1 MADTTRPGK
10 PCSEH
15 ILFGVNEMLEA
26 VLLQLPTTSIFTS
39 QSACKNF
46 RNAVQTNPQLRQ
58 RRFIDLAPDAANLPL
73 LRSSALTL
81 MKKRGAHRSDRNAY
95 LDSGR
100 NLWRVTNYI
109 FGQQLAPGNILE
121 DRLNITLESI
131 QRRGGIQF
139 EPLNTLAQ
147 DFVES
152 SALQTYISTKPLLIV
167 LTIEVIDCMGEPGEA
182 WFNTGTTEPLR
193 IWELLLQADD
203 RVDDC
208 DDWLRQENSIYGD
221 SEDGRESEDEGSG
234 TESSDENEDQM
245 ES

>member
-81 MKKRGAHRSDRNAY
+81 MKKRG
-95 LDSGR
+95 
-100 NLWRVTNYI
+100 
-109 FGQQLAPGNILE
+109 
-121 DRLNITLESI
+121 
-131 QRRGGIQF
+131 
-139 EPLNTLAQ
+139 
-147 DFVES
+147 
-152 SALQTYISTKPLLIV
+152 
-167 LTIEVIDCMGEPGEA
+167 
-182 WFNTGTTEPLR
+182 
-193 IWELLLQADD
+193 
-203 RVDDC
+203 
-208 DDWLRQENSIYGD
+208 
-221 SEDGRESEDEGSG
+221 
-234 TESSDENEDQM
+234 
-245 ES
+245 